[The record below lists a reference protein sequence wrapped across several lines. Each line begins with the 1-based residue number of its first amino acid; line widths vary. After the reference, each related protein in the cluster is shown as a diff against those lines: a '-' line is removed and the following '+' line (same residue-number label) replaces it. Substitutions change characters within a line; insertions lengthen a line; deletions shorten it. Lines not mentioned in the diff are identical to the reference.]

1 MGRQLADYSIF
12 CKSNDWINQYLMDI
26 HVLPVP
32 SRMAAAATLTG
43 RVFPAFSLFASEFGW
58 LLSNFLLE
66 LLVSLD

>member
-1 MGRQLADYSIF
+1 
-12 CKSNDWINQYLMDI
+12 MDI

-43 RVFPAFSLFASEFGW
+43 RVFPAFSLFASEFGL